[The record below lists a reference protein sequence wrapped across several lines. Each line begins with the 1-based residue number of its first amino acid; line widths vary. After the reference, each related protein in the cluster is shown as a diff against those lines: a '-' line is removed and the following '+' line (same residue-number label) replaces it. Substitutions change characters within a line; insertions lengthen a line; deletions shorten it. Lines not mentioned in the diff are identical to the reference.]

1 MTLRLA
7 SHDQGNNIQN
17 ATDLVQRRLWLSE
30 PQQLVSYKQK
40 LFRDIKS
47 GTSEADGMGLNLGSL
62 SGVHKIRF
70 QSLSSYLSMLRVQV
84 L

>member
-1 MTLRLA
+1 MLQTWCKGDYGWANL
-7 SHDQGNNIQN
+7 NNN
-17 ATDLVQRRLWLSE
+17 E
-30 PQQLVSYKQK
+30 PKQK